1 MSLAASSPD
10 PDLRWDL
17 SSMFPG
23 LDSPE
28 YAAAILSLERRL
40 DALES
45 ALESGAGLERGLD
58 DYNDASREATI
69 LGTYTHCQVTADT
82 NDSLAQSRTSE
93 MDPIY
98 ARLGKL
104 GKRLAAYVGASDLGA
119 ELDSS
124 PVVRAHEYSL
134 LKMQVTAERLM
145 SPEEESLASDM
156 ALTGSSAWT
165 KLYRNVTS
173 RLEAQVD
180 GESLPISA
188 VRAFAYDPDRNKRRS
203 AYEAELGA
211 WKGVEIPLA
220 AAMNSIKGETNLLV
234 EKRGWGT
241 ALDTALFAANIDS
254 PTLDAM
260 MTAAHESFPDFR
272 RYLQAKARKLGIER
286 MAFYDLFAPI
296 GGEGRHWTV
305 EEAKTFVSGA
315 FGRYSP
321 KMGAL
326 AERAYAERWTDWEP
340 RKGKVDGAYCAGAG
354 GDASRVLMNFKPSFG
369 SVSTL
374 AHELGHAYHNLC
386 LGNRTPLQRAT
397 PMTLAETASI
407 FCETVIRQQSLATM
421 EGDEALGV
429 LEASLTGS
437 CQVVVDITSRFLFER
452 TVFEKR
458 KERELSPE
466 ELSGFMRDA
475 QLSTYGDGLDPD
487 ALHPYMWAAKGHYY
501 GRAYYNFPYMFGL
514 LFALGLYAVYQNEGD
529 SFLPRYDELLSS
541 TGLADA
547 ATLADRFGIDIRT
560 VDFWRASLDTIR
572 RDVDRFEALVRE

>member
-1 MSLAASSPD
+1 
-10 PDLRWDL
+10 
-17 SSMFPG
+17 MFPS

-28 YAAAILSLERRL
+28 YAAAFASLDGKLDSLEASL
-40 DALES
+40 EQGGALTDLLN
-45 ALESGAGLERGLD
+45 A
-58 DYNDASREATI
+58 YNEASREASLI
-69 LGTYTHCQVTADT
+69 GAFTYCHVSADA
-82 NDSLAQSRTSE
+82 NDALAQSRLSE
-93 MDPIY
+93 LDPPY

-104 GKRLAAYVGASDLGA
+104 GKRLAAFVGETDLGA
-119 ELDSS
+119 EMETST
-124 PVVRAHEYSL
+124 VVREHEYSL
-134 LKMQVTAERLM
+134 LKMRITAERLM
-145 SPEEESLASDM
+145 SPAEESLASDM

-173 RLEAQVD
+173 RLEAKVEN
-180 GESLPISA
+180 ESLPISA
-188 VRAFAYDPDRNKRRS
+188 VRALAYDSDRAKRKA
-203 AYEAELGA
+203 AYEAEIAA

-234 EKRGWGT
+234 EKRGWGS
-241 ALDTALFAANIDS
+241 ALDTALFAANIDA

-260 MTAAHESFPDFR
+260 MVAANESFPDFR
-272 RYLQAKARKLGIER
+272 RYLRAKARKLGVER
-286 MAFYDLFAPI
+286 LAFYDLFAPV
-296 GGEGRHWTV
+296 GGEGKTWTV
-305 EEAKTFVSGA
+305 EEAKSFVSKA
-315 FGRYSP
+315 FTRYSP
-321 KMGAL
+321 KMGGL

-340 RKGKVDGAYCAGAG
+340 RPGKVDGAYCAGAG

-386 LGNRTPLQRAT
+386 LGNRTSLQRAT

-407 FCETVIRQQSLATM
+407 FCETVIRQESLASM

-437 CQVVVDITSRFLFER
+437 CQVVVDITSRFLFEKA
-452 TVFEKR
+452 VFEKR
-458 KERELSPE
+458 KARELSPE
-466 ELSGFMRDA
+466 ELCDAMRDA
-475 QLSTYGDGLDPD
+475 QLATYGDGLDPE

-514 LFALGLYAVYQNEGD
+514 LFALGLYAVYREEGA
-529 SFLPRYDELLSS
+529 SFIPRYDELLAS

-560 VDFWRASLDTIR
+560 PDFWRASLDTIR
-572 RDVDRFEALVRE
+572 GDIDRFDALVRA